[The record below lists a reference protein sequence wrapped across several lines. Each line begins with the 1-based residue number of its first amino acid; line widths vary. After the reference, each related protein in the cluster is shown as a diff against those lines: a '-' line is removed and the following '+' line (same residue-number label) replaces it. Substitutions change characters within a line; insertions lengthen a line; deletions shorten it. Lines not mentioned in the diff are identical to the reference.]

1 MKMLNMKIMKGV
13 SWVEIPEAQLYVL
26 CGCPADSVKH
36 LMKKGLIVS
45 REEDGDTYETGP
57 NAILLSDIFS
67 QNGQISNLAE
77 FPVLQMLYRQ
87 GMLLPNHPKNTGA
100 KPILIGTAEQVKAQ
114 MEYIYRGNYGL
125 VTEEEITACGISKN
139 MAHDMMRMK
148 LKFAFGKLRATDELL
163 DSRIVGEDHIEIKNG
178 VSIRRIGLNL
188 FEFQYQGETTT
199 VDLNLPADTPYD
211 VPYTLGHHYISREYF
226 AVIHSGEG
234 DGWDINRPSM
244 ASILIHQGKIY
255 LIDAG
260 PNLSNTLTSLGI
272 GANEIEGIFHTHGH
286 DDHFAGLTALL
297 NADHRLKY
305 FATPLVAGSV
315 MRKLSA
321 LTSVPVA
328 ELMELFEVQDLQV
341 EVWNNVEGLEVMP
354 VFSPHPVET
363 TIFRFRCL
371 SETGYR
377 SYSHYADIVSL
388 NVLKGMVTDNQEEYG
403 VGEKYYEHVKSNYL
417 KRADIKKLDIGG
429 GLIHGNAEDFR
440 VDKSDRILLAH
451 TSRKLTE
458 KEKGI
463 GSGAP
468 FGMVDVLIHSHQNYI
483 RREAHRY
490 LQSYFPTAPG
500 YEIRLLLNN
509 PVVQY
514 NPETILLKQGE
525 KVDCIFLLLTGEI
538 EMISAD
544 TSLHIVLSAG
554 AFIADVAGM
563 MNRKLG
569 ETYRASSFVDVL
581 KIPVTLYQAFIKRNG
596 LSEAMEE
603 LADTRKFLK
612 TTWLFGEY
620 LSYPIQNKIAQ
631 EIVSYPL
638 DAGHTI
644 TWQEVKDL
652 GLLIIKSGALER
664 SIEGVVYEQLETG
677 NFLMEENLLTGL
689 PSLFD
694 MTTTTRV
701 ELFSIPNHGIL
712 EIPVV
717 RWKLQETYKRRMR
730 MLFDPSLNKKPVFS
744 WRDIFSVNIKEM
756 DEQHM
761 RLLEIAREVHE
772 ATTAG
777 IEEEV
782 LREVMNSLVEYTET
796 HFKDE
801 ERLMKKHG
809 YKLYRDHKKEHGR
822 LMEEV
827 KQFRQRLKADSR
839 MAGADII
846 HFLRDWIITHILSS
860 DRKYSRVL
868 NEKGIL

>member
-1 MKMLNMKIMKGV
+1 MKMVNMRIMRGV
-13 SWVEIPEAQLYVL
+13 YWVEIPEAQLYVL

-45 REEDGDTYETGP
+45 REEDGVTYETGP

-125 VTEEEITACGISKN
+125 VTEEEITACGISKK
-139 MAHDMMRMK
+139 MAHDIMRMK
-148 LKFAFGKLRATDELL
+148 LKFAFGKLRTTDELL
-163 DSRIVGEDHIEIKNG
+163 DSRIIGEDPIEIKNG
-178 VSIRRIGLNL
+178 VLIRRIGLNI
-188 FEFQYQGETTT
+188 FEFRYQGETAT

-260 PNLSNTLTSLGI
+260 PNLSYTLTSLGI

-286 DDHFAGLTALL
+286 DDHFAGITALL
-297 NADHRLKY
+297 NVDHRLKY
-305 FATPLVAGSV
+305 FATPLVASSV
-315 MRKLSA
+315 MKKLSA
-321 LTSVPVA
+321 LTSVPVS
-328 ELMELFEVQDLQV
+328 ELMELFEVHDLQV
-341 EVWNNVEGLEVMP
+341 EVWNNIEGLEVMP
-354 VFSPHPVET
+354 IFSPHPVET

-377 SYSHYADIVSL
+377 SYAHYADIVSF
-388 NVLKGMVTDNQEEYG
+388 NVLKEMVTDNQEEYG
-403 VGEKYYEHVKSNYL
+403 VSQKYFEHVKSNYL

-440 VDKSDRILLAH
+440 YDKSNSILLAH

-468 FGMVDVLIHSHQNYI
+468 FGVVDVLIRSHQNYI
-483 RREAHRY
+483 RREAHRF
-490 LQSYFPTAPG
+490 LQSYFPTAPSH
-500 YEIRLLLNN
+500 EIRLLLNN

-514 NPETILLKQGE
+514 NPETILLKEGE
-525 KVDCIFLLLTGEI
+525 KVDCILLLLTGEV

-544 TSLHIVLSAG
+544 SSLHIILSAG

-569 ETYRASSFVDVL
+569 VTYRAASFVDVL
-581 KIPVTLYQAFIKRNG
+581 KIPVGLYQAFIKRNG
-596 LSEAMEE
+596 LLEAMEE

-620 LSYPIQNKIAQ
+620 LSYPVQNKIAQ
-631 EIVSYPL
+631 EITSYTL
-638 DAGHTI
+638 DTGHVV
-644 TWQEVKDL
+644 TWDQVKDQ
-652 GLLIIKSGALER
+652 GLLIVKSGTLER
-664 SIEGVVYEQLETG
+664 SVEGVVYEQLKTG
-677 NFLMEENLLTGL
+677 DFLMEENLLTGL

-694 MTTTTRV
+694 TTAITGV
-701 ELFSIPNHGIL
+701 ELFSIVSRDIL
-712 EIPVV
+712 DIPVV
-717 RWKLQETYKRRMR
+717 RWKLQEAYKRRMR
-730 MLFDPSLNKKPVFS
+730 MLFDPSLNSRPIFS
-744 WRDIFSVNIKEM
+744 WRDIYRVNIDKM
-756 DEQHM
+756 DEQHK
-761 RLLEIAREVHE
+761 RLLEIARKVHE

-777 IEEEV
+777 VEEKT
-782 LREVMNSLVEYTET
+782 LYEVMNSLVDYTQT

-801 ERLMKKHG
+801 ERLMKRHG
-809 YKLYRDHKKEHGR
+809 YKLYRDHKKEHER
-822 LMEEV
+822 LIEEV
-827 KQFRQRLKADSR
+827 EQFRQRLKADPIL
-839 MAGADII
+839 AAADII
-846 HFLRDWIITHILSS
+846 YFLRDWIITHILSS

-868 NEKGIL
+868 NEKGIF